1 MATES
6 FFESGVI
13 NDKNKEKFFKM
24 LRSKEKYPA
33 ASDKDFIKV
42 TDKEEIKK
50 LMKGMMKKREK

>member
-13 NDKNKEKFFKM
+13 NEKNVDKFFKM

-33 ASDKDFIKV
+33 ASDKDFIKMS
-42 TDKEEIKK
+42 DKEEIRLFFERKK
-50 LMKGMMKKREK
+50 QNL